1 MKAKW
6 ATALILGLVP
16 GLGLCYDAQIES
28 LIKTKQQ
35 KVARLEKCSGSTKGL
50 KIAGISTLGLTAVG
64 VGVNIAE
71 ATKIK
76 SNETTITNNKNKIS
90 ELNKEIEK
98 LEAAKNSVG
107 ANVPMIE
114 TYGYKEIDS
123 AKELNSDLYKLGAG
137 EWYGE
142 WGKTELTG
150 VAKCSAKDGN
160 NDNLNFKNNKNEWLA
175 KNDELSADGD
185 NCWCAKKGTDSY
197 VFLKKKDGCKSDCAG
212 SCITTMREHLKTEA
226 VFKVFTDLIAKAS
239 TTVTLDSVDLAMS
252 VNWDE
257 DHCRWKPLRE
267 DGWKMTTSF
276 RTDNSNGLTN
286 GEWEIL
292 FAYGTV
298 RGMSM
303 CSGRSGD
310 NHVWGW
316 GGNRSDWLAN
326 KSALDSA
333 SGEKKYCWCNVTH
346 FTPTNDREQVLPNS
360 SSVWVFCVDD
370 DSASICESDCA
381 RNCANSVQDE
391 FVFRRALFRGE

>member
-16 GLGLCYDAQIES
+16 SLGLCYDAQIES

-123 AKELNSDLYKLGAG
+123 TKELNSDLYKLGVG

-142 WGKTELTG
+142 WGKTKLTG

-160 NDNLNFKNNKNEWLA
+160 NDNLSFKNNKNEWLA
-175 KNDELSADGD
+175 KNDELSGDGD

-212 SCITTMREHLKTEA
+212 SCITTMREHLKTEEI
-226 VFKVFTDLIAKAS
+226 FKIFTDLIAKAS
-239 TTVTLDSVDLAMS
+239 TTVTLNSVDLSVS
-252 VNWDE
+252 VNE
-257 DHCRWKPLRE
+257 DKDHVRWKPLKS
-267 DGWKMTTSF
+267 DGYNMTDQF
-276 RTDNSNGLTN
+276 GADNSGGLQD

-303 CSGRSGD
+303 CSGKSGD
-310 NHVWGW
+310 KHDWKW
-316 GGNRSDWLAN
+316 GGNSSDWLAN
-326 KSALDSA
+326 ENVLNSA

-346 FTPTNDREQVLPNS
+346 FTPTNDREQILPNS
-360 SSVWVFCVDD
+360 SSAWVFHYDEY
-370 DSASICESDCA
+370 SASNCESDCA
-381 RNCANSVQDE
+381 YDCANCVRGYPG
-391 FVFRRALFRGE
+391 FRRALFKGE